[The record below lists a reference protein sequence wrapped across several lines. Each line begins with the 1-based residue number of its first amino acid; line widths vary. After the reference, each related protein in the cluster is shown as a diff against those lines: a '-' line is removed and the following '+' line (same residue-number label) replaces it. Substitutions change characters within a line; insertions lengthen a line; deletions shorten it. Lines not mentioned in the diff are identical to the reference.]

1 MASPDLSSIALIY
14 ERCAPATLFEYL
26 QKRAGVKVRRGI
38 YSLRVVVWM
47 MMLQRLHAKG
57 TLTSA
62 VQLLQQGSAEGLLE
76 SCKRVR
82 EGRIG
87 CSPGG
92 YCQGR
97 QKASTLVVRQV
108 SDEIVQR
115 LRNELSLPWPGLKQP
130 VFVVDG
136 SSVQLVHSKELVE
149 KYPPAKNQHGRAHW
163 PVLRILAMHDLSSG
177 LAERP
182 CWGPM
187 FGDQA
192 VSEQEL
198 LERAMERLPS
208 TAVVLGDRN
217 FGIFS
222 VGYAAKQSHHPV
234 LLRLTEVRARKLY
247 GGPISR
253 PGDYP
258 VCWKASRWDGRQQRA
273 WREDAS
279 LQGRLIAWRVGRG
292 KSKKW
297 LYLFTDLDLP
307 AQQTVDL
314 YGHRGNIE
322 TDLRSL
328 KQTVRL
334 HQIAVKTIDLLEKE
348 LYLAISAYNLVR
360 AVMCLAA
367 RRANLAPRQLSFSFV
382 LDVVN
387 AAWPRLLAA
396 KSREEHHAE
405 FDRVLDY
412 AASYKLPKRKKRRSY
427 PRAVWGRGANFPS
440 RNEQPN
446 AL

>member
-1 MASPDLSSIALIY
+1 
-14 ERCAPATLFEYL
+14 
-26 QKRAGVKVRRGI
+26 
-38 YSLRVVVWM
+38 
-47 MMLQRLHAKG
+47 
-57 TLTSA
+57 
-62 VQLLQQGSAEGLLE
+62 
-76 SCKRVR
+76 
-82 EGRIG
+82 
-87 CSPGG
+87 
-92 YCQGR
+92 
-97 QKASTLVVRQV
+97 
-108 SDEIVQR
+108 
-115 LRNELSLPWPGLKQP
+115 LKQP

-136 SSVQLVHSKELVE
+136 SSVQLAHSKELVE

-163 PVLRILAMHDLSSG
+163 PVVRILAMHDLSSG
-177 LAERP
+177 MAERP

-198 LERAMERLPS
+198 LERAIERLPAG
-208 TAVVLGDRN
+208 AVVMGDRN

-222 VGYAAKQSHHPV
+222 MGYAAKQSHHPV
-234 LLRLTEVRARKLY
+234 LLRLTDVRARKLN

-253 PGDYP
+253 PGDYS
-258 VCWKASRWDGRQQRA
+258 VCWKASRWDGRLRRA
-273 WREDAS
+273 WLAEAS

-307 AQQTVDL
+307 AQQIVDL

-367 RRANLAPRQLSFSFV
+367 RRANLSPRQLSFSFV
-382 LDVVN
+382 LDVLN

-396 KSREEHHAE
+396 KSQQEHHAE
-405 FDRVLDY
+405 FDRVLEY

-427 PRAVWGRGANFPS
+427 PRAVWGRGATFPS
-440 RNEQPN
+440 RNELPN